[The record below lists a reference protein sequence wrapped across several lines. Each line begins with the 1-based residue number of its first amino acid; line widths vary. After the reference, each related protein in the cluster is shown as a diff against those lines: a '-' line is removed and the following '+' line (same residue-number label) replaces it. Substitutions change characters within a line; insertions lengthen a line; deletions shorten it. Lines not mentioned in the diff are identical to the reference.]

1 MSQNRFRIGEWTID
15 PNLGRIFLGEQEVRL
30 EPKAMEVLV
39 YLAEHAGEAV
49 TRRELEENVWGET
62 VVSYEVLTVTI
73 NKIRGAF
80 LDNSRKP
87 EFIETLSKKGY
98 RLIAPVSP
106 FEQVPGNEPYS
117 GPATSSDAQSK
128 SGFSRAMMF
137 LVGALLVTG
146 LVGNFV
152 YQDLKEVLVKDNIT
166 AIIDQNRNNISIA
179 VIPFTNNSGDP
190 GKDYFASG
198 MTEYLITDLSRLSSL
213 TVISRNSVQGYNSAS
228 ANIGTVGKELNV
240 RYVLT
245 GSVQISADKMRVSAQ
260 LADASNNIQIWADR
274 FDRKMGDIFAVQDEI
289 TQKIISALVAQ
300 LSKPEYSKHGQD
312 YASLVLQATT
322 LKQSLDSRKGTS
334 SLKAYDNYI
343 RGNALYTSISKE
355 GNTLARIMFQRSI
368 KMDPEFA
375 PAYSAIALTHIDDY
389 RRKWVK
395 DPLSAV
401 DRAFEFA
408 DKAIAIDKNAA
419 VAHWVLA
426 YAYLYGKKKPEKAIA
441 AAEQAIMLY
450 PNYADAYAIIASAYS
465 FIGRSVDAIRVNK
478 HAMRLNPNSSVIY
491 YANLGR
497 DYYFIGN
504 PQEAIK
510 QLGIAI
516 RRNDNYL
523 NAHLYLAA
531 SYANLNQIDEANWQ
545 MVQVL
550 GLDPKFSLDYWASTQ
565 PYKSSARIDK
575 LVTDLRKAGLPK

>member
-1 MSQNRFRIGEWTID
+1 MSQNRFQIGEWTID
-15 PNLGRIFLGEQEVRL
+15 PNLGRILLGEQEVRL

-49 TRRELEENVWGET
+49 TRRELEENVWSET
-62 VVSYEVLTVTI
+62 VVSYEALTVTI
-73 NKIRGAF
+73 NKIRAAF
-80 LDNSRKP
+80 HDNSRKP

-98 RLIAPVSP
+98 RLIAPVSRLKQIP
-106 FEQVPGNEPYS
+106 EDELHIES
-117 GPATSSDAQSK
+117 GTSQDTRSK
-128 SGFSRAMMF
+128 NRFSRPMTI
-137 LVGALLVTG
+137 LVGILLVTG
-146 LVGNFV
+146 LVGYFV
-152 YQDLKEVLVKDNIT
+152 YQDSKEVPIKNDIT
-166 AIIDQNRNNISIA
+166 AIIGQDQNKISIA
-179 VIPFTNNSGDP
+179 VIPFTNNSGDA
-190 GKDYFASG
+190 GKDYFAAG

-213 TVISRNSVQGYNSAS
+213 TVISRFSTMGYSSAS
-228 ANIGTVGKELNV
+228 ANIRDIGKELNV

-245 GSVQISADKMRVSAQ
+245 GSVQVNADKMRVSAQ
-260 LADASNNIQIWADR
+260 LADAFNNAQVWADR

-289 TQKIISALVAQ
+289 TQKIVSALVAQ
-300 LSKPEYSKHGQD
+300 LSKPEYSKHSQD
-312 YASLVLQATT
+312 YASLVIQASK
-322 LKQSLDSRKGTS
+322 LKQSLGSRKGTK
-334 SLKAYDNYI
+334 SLEAYDHYI

-355 GNTLARIMFQRSI
+355 GNTLARKMFQRSI
-368 KMDPEFA
+368 DIDPGFA
-375 PAYSAIALTHIDDY
+375 SAYSAIALTHIDDY

-395 DPLSAV
+395 DPLAAV

-408 DKAIAIDKNAA
+408 EKAIVIDKNAA

-426 YAYLYGKKKPEKAIA
+426 YANLYGRKKPEQAIA

-465 FIGRSVDAIRVNK
+465 FIGRSVDAIRINK

-497 DYYFIGN
+497 DYYFIGS

-510 QLGIAI
+510 QLEIAT

-531 SYANLNQIDEANWQ
+531 AYASLDQIDEANWQ
-545 MVQVL
+545 RVQVL
-550 GLDPKFSLDYWASTQ
+550 GLDPNFSLDYWASTQ
-565 PYKSSARIDK
+565 PYKSSARRNK
-575 LVTDLRKAGLPK
+575 LVADLRKSGLPR